1 MFEELDQLLDITRTI
16 ESSPISNPMMEA
28 EEDNDAVYVDYGD
41 SATPFDAAPVVTK
54 ISSKASTKPGEC
66 SGNKT
71 FADKK
76 KGPLFEEDTPNEA
89 TRSDVAETEAPP
101 PPDPNQG
108 KAAEALSDAT
118 KDFPKI
124 GDELKNMENTFSE
137 MGDSLSSLG
146 ECAET
151 PVEEGLGLGKISLS
165 ESVER
170 GMGKEFVRMYK
181 LECAGQTCAQQGG
194 LCLGDVVHCGNV
206 PALFVV
212 KKADGQT
219 VTAAKPTANP
229 NELTN
234 NDGTWPTFTFRASD
248 IQPMLNASLDDVD
261 NIVTFNDQALPFD
274 GGTVDDSPMKVA
286 QNDAKCNMV
295 ERIADKLD
303 EILGMPYKDICCG
316 KDPSCNVMNQPTEVV
331 VINPDGSFG
340 STPKFGGYQVK
351 IGD

>member
-76 KGPLFEEDTPNEA
+76 KGPLFEEDTPNEDNNEKEL
-89 TRSDVAETEAPP
+89 RDLSNEE
-101 PPDPNQG
+101 
-108 KAAEALSDAT
+108 KAQVIGLV
-118 KDFPKI
+118 KDGLDKLQPY
-124 GDELKNMENTFSE
+124 GDGIQNYEKE
-137 MGDSLSSLG
+137 MQQAGEEMSSLG

>member
-76 KGPLFEEDTPNEA
+76 KGPLFEEDTPNEDNNE
-89 TRSDVAETEAPP
+89 RELRDLSNEE
-101 PPDPNQG
+101 
-108 KAAEALSDAT
+108 KAQVIGLV
-118 KDFPKI
+118 KDGLDKLQPY
-124 GDELKNMENTFSE
+124 GDGIQNYEKE
-137 MGDSLSSLG
+137 MQQAGEEMSSLG

>member
-41 SATPFDAAPVVTK
+41 STTPFDAAPVVTK

-71 FADKK
+71 FTDKK
-76 KGPLFEEDTPNEA
+76 KGPLFEEDTPNEDNNEKEL
-89 TRSDVAETEAPP
+89 RDLSNEE
-101 PPDPNQG
+101 
-108 KAAEALSDAT
+108 KAQVIGLV
-118 KDFPKI
+118 KDGLDKLQPY
-124 GDELKNMENTFSE
+124 GDGIQNYEKAMQQAGEE
-137 MGDSLSSLG
+137 MSLSEST
-146 ECAET
+146 ET

-165 ESVER
+165 ESIER

-181 LECAGQTCAQQGG
+181 LECAGQACAQQGG

-295 ERIADKLD
+295 ERIADNLD